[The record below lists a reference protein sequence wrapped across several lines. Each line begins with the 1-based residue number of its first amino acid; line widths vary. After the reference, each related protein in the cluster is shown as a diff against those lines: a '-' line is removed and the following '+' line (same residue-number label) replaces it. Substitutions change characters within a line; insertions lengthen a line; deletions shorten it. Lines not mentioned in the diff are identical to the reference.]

1 MKITDQR
8 GTPTRFDDLDVGD
21 YFYDA
26 DEEDTPALW
35 RKLPVGRDARA
46 EPVNSIHVQTAKL
59 HCFTAESRVQAV
71 EVEIFVTKNIENRTG

>member
-8 GTPTRFDDLDVGD
+8 GTLTRFDDLDVGD

-35 RKLPVGRDARA
+35 CKIPVGRQAD
-46 EPVNSIHVQTAKL
+46 EGPFNSIHVEVATL

-71 EVEIFVTKNIENRTG
+71 EIEIFVVRNTPERPA